1 MRFPQIVLFLCVI
14 GLSAVANAQ
23 SYKIT
28 NRISFP
34 GSEGWDYL
42 FADSA
47 ARQLYVSHGSAVE
60 VVDLDSQKPIA
71 RISGLNRIHGV
82 AVADDLN
89 RGFIS
94 DGADNVVVI
103 FDLKSHA
110 VLQRVKT
117 GADPDA
123 ILFDPVSKRVFTFNG
138 RSQNM
143 TAIDPTTGDVVGT
156 TDLGGDPEFPVS
168 DGQGKIFANIA
179 DKNEMVQINPATLKI
194 ENRWS
199 LAPCERPSG
208 LAIDISGERLFSVCS
223 NQKMMVMD
231 NKSGKIVAT
240 LPIGNGPDAAIYD
253 SDKKLAFSSN
263 GRDGTL
269 TVIKQDSPDKYS
281 VLETIP
287 TEKSARTM
295 ALDTKT
301 HNLYFSAG
309 QFGAP
314 PEPTA
319 DNPHP
324 RPKLAP
330 DSFHVLVVSPNR

>member
-1 MRFPQIVLFLCVI
+1 MRFSRTVLFFGVI
-14 GLSAVANAQ
+14 ALSTALNAQ
-23 SYKIT
+23 SYKVT

-34 GSEGWDYL
+34 GNEGWDYL

-60 VVDLDSQKPIA
+60 VVDLDSQKPVAHIT
-71 RISGLNRIHGV
+71 GLNRIHGV

-94 DGADNVVVI
+94 DGADNVVVV

-123 ILFDPVSKRVFTFNG
+123 ILFDPSSKRVFTFNG

-143 TAIDPTTGDVVGT
+143 TAIDAATSDVVGT

-179 DKNEMVQINPATLKI
+179 DKNEIVQINPATLKI

-208 LAIDISGERLFSVCS
+208 LAIDVTEGRLFSVCS

-231 NKSGKIVAT
+231 DKSGKIVAT
-240 LPIGNGPDAAIYD
+240 LPIGNGPDAAAYD
-253 SDKKLAFSSN
+253 ADKKLAFSSN

-269 TVIKQDSPDKYS
+269 TVVKQDSANKYS

-295 ALDTKT
+295 SLDAKT
-301 HNLYFSAG
+301 HNIYFSAG
-309 QFGAP
+309 QFGPP

-324 RPKLAP
+324 RPKLVP
-330 DSFHVLVVSPNR
+330 DTFHVLVVSPNP